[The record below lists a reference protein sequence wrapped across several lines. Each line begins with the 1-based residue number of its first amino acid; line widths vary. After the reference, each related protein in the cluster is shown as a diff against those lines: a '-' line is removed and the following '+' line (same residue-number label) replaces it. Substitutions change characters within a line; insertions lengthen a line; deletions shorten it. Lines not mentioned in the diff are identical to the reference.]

1 MSFLQIA
8 LIQMGMIL
16 FIVMVKYSTL
26 FLENLVK

>member
-1 MSFLQIA
+1 MNFLQIA
-8 LIQMGMIL
+8 LIQMSMIL